1 MIKKLMFIS
10 IVTVALMSCSSTQ
23 STSSGSST
31 SEKISKEDPDK
42 IPGSTPI
49 TQPVDKNTPKLKKMP
64 TAYE

>member
-1 MIKKLMFIS
+1 MIKKLLFIAV
-10 IVTVALMSCSSTQ
+10 VTVVLMSCSSTQ

-31 SEKISKEDPDK
+31 TEKVSKEDPNK

-49 TQPVDKNTPKLKKMP
+49 TQPVDKNGPKLKKMP